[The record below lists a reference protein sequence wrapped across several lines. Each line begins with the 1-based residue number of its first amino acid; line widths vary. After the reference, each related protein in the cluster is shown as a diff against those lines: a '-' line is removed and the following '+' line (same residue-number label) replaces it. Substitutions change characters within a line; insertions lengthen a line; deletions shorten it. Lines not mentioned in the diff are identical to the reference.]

1 MRKLVPLKS
10 IYAFVAVA
18 ETGSMTEAAQLLSVS
33 HSAVSQAI
41 KSLESQ
47 VNKPLFDRVGR
58 QVRLNNEGKKYYRKV
73 APALEQ
79 IVDATEALIHDQN
92 SKRIT
97 FNMVN
102 SLALHWWIPRMSSLQ
117 EFAPQLDIRLS
128 NLIGQFSLEQEG
140 IDAALVHGSPLEWQD
155 YYCEKLSD
163 DELVLVCSPELLEHS
178 APYDIPELLDTYPI
192 IEVTNDRRKHDWQ
205 VWQEETGIERPKGK
219 KPVTFDMSIQAVQ
232 ATTRRL
238 GLLVTHRLFVK
249 DDIKYGQLVELGQPI
264 INPYQQFYFVCPPHK
279 LKHEAFHLLRSWLR
293 QEFGQ
298 SNIQPLE

>member
-18 ETGSMTEAAQLLSVS
+18 ESGSMTEAAQILSVS

-58 QVRLNNEGKKYYRKV
+58 QVQLNADGKKYYRKV

-79 IVDATEALIHDQN
+79 IVDATEALIQDQN
-92 SKRIT
+92 LQRVT
-97 FNMVN
+97 LNMVN

-117 EFAPQLDIRLS
+117 DFAPQLDVRLS
-128 NLIGQFSLEQEG
+128 NLSGKFNLEQEG
-140 IDAALVHGSPLEWQD
+140 IDAALVHGNTEEWQD
-155 YYCEKLSD
+155 YYCEKLSE
-163 DELVLVCSPELLEHS
+163 DELVLVCSPELIAKTNDS
-178 APYDIPELLDTYPI
+178 NIAQLLKQYPI
-192 IEVTNDRRKHDWQ
+192 IEVTNERRKNDWN
-205 VWQEETGIERPKGK
+205 VWQNATGILRPKSK
-219 KPVTFDMSIQAVQ
+219 KPITFNMSIQAVQ

-249 DDIKYGQLVELGQPI
+249 DDIKYGQLIELGEPV
-264 INPYQQFYFVCPPHK
+264 INPHQQLYFVCPPHK
-279 LKHEAFHLLRSWLR
+279 LKLESFHLLRSWL
-293 QEFGQ
+293 QQ
-298 SNIQPLE
+298 SFN

>member
-58 QVRLNNEGKKYYRKV
+58 QVRLNNEGKNYYRKV

-128 NLIGQFSLEQEG
+128 NLIGQFSLEQEA

-155 YYCEKLSD
+155 YYCEKLSE

-178 APYDIPELLDTYPI
+178 APYDIPELLNTYPI

-205 VWQEETGIERPKGK
+205 VWQEETGIERPRGK

-298 SNIQPLE
+298 SNIQPFE

>member
-1 MRKLVPLKS
+1 M
-10 IYAFVAVA
+10 
-18 ETGSMTEAAQLLSVS
+18 
-33 HSAVSQAI
+33 
-41 KSLESQ
+41 
-47 VNKPLFDRVGR
+47 
-58 QVRLNNEGKKYYRKV
+58 
-73 APALEQ
+73 
-79 IVDATEALIHDQN
+79 
-92 SKRIT
+92 
-97 FNMVN
+97 
-102 SLALHWWIPRMSSLQ
+102 
-117 EFAPQLDIRLS
+117 
-128 NLIGQFSLEQEG
+128 
-140 IDAALVHGSPLEWQD
+140 HGSPLEWQD
-155 YYCEKLSD
+155 YYCEKLSE

-178 APYDIPELLDTYPI
+178 APYDIPELLNTYPI

-298 SNIQPLE
+298 SNIQPFE